1 MFFYD
6 CLIISFVLSTLL
18 SAINCHKIEKLS
30 RKKRYLTF
38 PEGSTFSA
46 ALCLTAQTIGPAE
59 IFTEAVAWG
68 IAYDLP
74 NDTSKFKSFL
84 YPKAALKRRHRR
96 DLYQRLEKLMNSMG
110 LEGRSCIFRTLCEVG
125 QTLAD
130 RRANLV
136 EEFLYILF
144 QFPLENLSLL
154 EHDESW
160 QYYWAFKKGKEE
172 KIESNLE
179 HHSRQKRYLVFP
191 DGASVAISVCTQ
203 AQLIGPSF
211 LTEAVAFGMVYDL
224 PNNSQEL
231 KPYLYP
237 KFLLKKRHRRD
248 LYKNIEAI
256 IDSMGYDGRTCV
268 FRALCEA
275 SQKYFFSPKNIIEK
289 MLSIIF
295 KFPQKHIADIEP
307 EEHLLY
313 HEAYK
318 NGRSGDHRPCQVMYP
333 SCSFSLLEM
342 ALGDYS
348 AFG

>member
-96 DLYQRLEKLMNSMG
+96 DLYQRLEKLMNSYVP
-110 LEGRSCIFRTLCEVG
+110 S
-125 QTLAD
+125 
-130 RRANLV
+130 
-136 EEFLYILF
+136 
-144 QFPLENLSLL
+144 
-154 EHDESW
+154 
-160 QYYWAFKKGKEE
+160 
-172 KIESNLE
+172 
-179 HHSRQKRYLVFP
+179 
-191 DGASVAISVCTQ
+191 ISVCTQ